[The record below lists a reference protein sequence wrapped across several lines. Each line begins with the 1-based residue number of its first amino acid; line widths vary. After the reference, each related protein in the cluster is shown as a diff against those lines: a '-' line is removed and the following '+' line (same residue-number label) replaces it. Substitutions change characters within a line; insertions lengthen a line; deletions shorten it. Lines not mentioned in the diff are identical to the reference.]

1 MFNLKELLKKRIL
14 RMKKLFSFLGL
25 KDPEQCKLL
34 QEEAYRRTTALMGN
48 KVLLPA
54 GSLNVPTSALR
65 IAVTAELGR
74 TIIKYAV
81 MR

>member
-34 QEEAYRRTTALMGN
+34 QEEAYRRTTALMG
-48 KVLLPA
+48 KQGLLPRA
-54 GSLNVPTSALR
+54 H
-65 IAVTAELGR
+65 
-74 TIIKYAV
+74 
-81 MR
+81 

>member
-1 MFNLKELLKKRIL
+1 MFNLKELLKKTDFTNEEIIFL
-14 RMKKLFSFLGL
+14 LGL

-34 QEEAYRRTTALMGN
+34 QEEAYRRTTFITEA
-48 KVLLPA
+48 
-54 GSLNVPTSALR
+54 SLNVPTSALR

-74 TIIKYAV
+74 TIIKYAA

>member
-1 MFNLKELLKKRIL
+1 MFNLKELLKKTDFTNEEIIFL
-14 RMKKLFSFLGL
+14 LGL

-34 QEEAYRRTTALMGN
+34 QEEAYRRTTALI
-48 KVLLPA
+48 
-54 GSLNVPTSALR
+54 PTSALR